1 MRHQSMVSGV
11 ATAVL
16 GIAIAAAGPLSISA
30 QRENSVR
37 LRVSDIDS
45 GLPIMHARLAS
56 VSAAPLPPT
65 ITDEHGDV
73 TIDVPAGGRTV
84 CVGKAGYAPESVPL
98 VPGMDAID
106 VKLARGAAITGR
118 VVDGLGVAVAGQT
131 IRVTAK

>member
-37 LRVSDIDS
+37 IRVSDIDS

-73 TIDVPAGGRTV
+73 TIDVPAGGRTGPG
-84 CVGKAGYAPESVPL
+84 GKNGFAPQSFP
-98 VPGMDAID
+98 P
-106 VKLARGAAITGR
+106 RPR
-118 VVDGLGVAVAGQT
+118 LGGGG
-131 IRVTAK
+131 